1 MAPWLNHPTS
11 VVWRVI
17 SNVLVTNRA
26 VKVTMIQTFGSNKIK
41 SSENQSH
48 DIIHS
53 NILQHKTSCRYSR
66 KIQTDS
72 VLQ

>member
-1 MAPWLNHPTS
+1 
-11 VVWRVI
+11 
-17 SNVLVTNRA
+17 
-26 VKVTMIQTFGSNKIK
+26 MIQTFGSNKIK

-53 NILQHKTSCRYSR
+53 SILQHKASCRYSR
-66 KIQTDS
+66 KIQTDP